1 MSDFTKARGLA
12 LAVPLALMLG
22 AWGSQYIGGLVPC
35 EMCMWQR
42 WAHESAIGLVALAF
56 ILPQRWLVALAA
68 LAILVSG
75 GIGFWHA
82 GIEYG
87 WWEGLTQCS
96 RMGGGSLVEIMN
108 TPLVRC
114 DQAQWTLGPVSLAGF
129 NGIFS
134 TLSGL
139 AVLRLLARNR

>member
-1 MSDFTKARGLA
+1 MNDVTKARGLA

-42 WAHESAIGLVALAF
+42 WAHESGMGLAALSF
-56 ILPQRWLVALAA
+56 MLPKRWLIGLAA

-87 WWEGLTQCS
+87 WWEGLTHCS
-96 RMGGGSLVEIMN
+96 RMGGGSLAEIMN

-114 DQAQWTLGPVSLAGF
+114 DQAQWTLGPISLAGF

-134 TLSGL
+134 TLGGL